1 MNTDKIQLG
10 YAETDITPLA
20 PKKLVGFYREDSL
33 SKGVLAPLI
42 AQAAV
47 WENDGICCLI
57 TIDSIGFTL
66 ELSNIL
72 RERVGNLLGVS
83 LESSLKCDKC

>member
-47 WENDGICCLI
+47 
-57 TIDSIGFTL
+57 
-66 ELSNIL
+66 
-72 RERVGNLLGVS
+72 
-83 LESSLKCDKC
+83 